1 MDAGFAVQVPKANG
15 AVVALE
21 KKNKSNT
28 SHRARQIQTQ
38 RNAIKKTLRNRDI
51 VFFIYSF
58 AWPRVGA
65 RVETLFPKCF
75 PSTRKRSPDVLNFLP
90 FLKSSVVVTE

>member
-28 SHRARQIQTQ
+28 SHHARQIQTQ
-38 RNAIKKTLRNRDI
+38 RNAIKKKNT
-51 VFFIYSF
+51 
-58 AWPRVGA
+58 
-65 RVETLFPKCF
+65 
-75 PSTRKRSPDVLNFLP
+75 
-90 FLKSSVVVTE
+90 